1 MMVWAKIA
9 ILQDDFQLKQIDSPF
24 YGTVDLF
31 NKIYRIS
38 I

>member
-1 MMVWAKIA
+1 MVWAKIA
-9 ILQDDFQLKQIDSPF
+9 ILQDDFQLKHIDSPIK
-24 YGTVDLF
+24 GTVYMF